1 MSKLLEQAF
10 ARAAKLPPAARD
22 AFAEFALAELDLR
35 AQYAK
40 AANDPIRESEAES
53 WVGGPRNTA
62 RRAGWE
68 VRFRRAGPGRVRE
81 NLWGGL
87 PPDESLDR

>member
-22 AFAEFALAELDLR
+22 AFAVFVLAELEFR
-35 AQYAK
+35 ANYLDAAK
-40 AANDPIRESEAES
+40 DPIRESEARA
-53 WVGGPRNTA
+53 WVGGFRNAA
-62 RRAGWE
+62 RRTGWE
-68 VRFRRAGPGRVRE
+68 ARFRRAGAGRVRG

-87 PPDESLDR
+87 PPDEALDR